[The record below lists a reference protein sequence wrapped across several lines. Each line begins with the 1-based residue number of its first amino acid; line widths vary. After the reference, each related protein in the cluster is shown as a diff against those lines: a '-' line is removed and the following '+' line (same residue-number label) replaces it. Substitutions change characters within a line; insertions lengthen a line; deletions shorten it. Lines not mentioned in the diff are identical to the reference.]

1 MAWPEH
7 RVAVEYQGDQHRTDL
22 DQWRRDQERW
32 ALLAAAGWLVIP
44 ATWEDVHRRSATFAA
59 RVQAALTARA

>member
-1 MAWPEH
+1 MAWPEL

-22 DQWRRDQERW
+22 VRWRRDQERW

-44 ATWEDVHRRSATFAA
+44 ATWADVHRRSATFAA
-59 RVQAALTARA
+59 RVRAALTARA